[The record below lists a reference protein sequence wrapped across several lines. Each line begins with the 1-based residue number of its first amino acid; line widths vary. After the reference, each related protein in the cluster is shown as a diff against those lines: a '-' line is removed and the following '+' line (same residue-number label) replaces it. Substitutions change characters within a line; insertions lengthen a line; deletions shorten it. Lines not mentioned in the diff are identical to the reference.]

1 MAAQP
6 GKPTLYDVLGLRRD
20 ASQRD
25 IQRAYRKAMAELQD
39 ERTAPD
45 PRRQV
50 LVKEAY
56 EVLSDPGRREGYDAS
71 LRGPT
76 LLGVSGGAVPRKRWT
91 IVFGTLLI
99 ALGLAYYLFVARETI
114 DPAKLHPDTDVAM
127 QLHTKA
133 SVAIGRVNR
142 IDMSGRSTPLGVA
155 VAVQEGVMMT
165 PCSGLAPGAQI
176 AVSIPPRT
184 APGEILHADEA
195 SGLCRLRMHAGGS
208 WPLPVS
214 AQEPRPGER
223 VFTVHLNAQ
232 GEAVLREAKV
242 VQVVPAASS
251 RVVEIAQPGASFV
264 DGSPLLDQQGRV
276 FAVAIEGKHRML
288 PAAWIER
295 GEAAIPRP
303 SPKPVPVPAH
313 EPEPDPEPRK
323 GPSQERR
330 DRIEKAFRPP
340 PKVPD
345 DI

>member
-1 MAAQP
+1 MATQP
-6 GKPTLYDVLGLRRD
+6 GKQTLYDVLGLPRD
-20 ASQRD
+20 ATPRD
-25 IQRAYRKAMAELQD
+25 IQRAYRKAMAEIQD

-50 LVKEAY
+50 LVNEAY
-56 EVLSDPGRREGYDAS
+56 EVLSDPRRRQAYDAS

-91 IVFGTLLI
+91 IVFGTLFI
-99 ALGLAYYLFVARETI
+99 ALGLAYYFFVARGTE
-114 DPAKLHPDTDVAM
+114 DAARLHPDNDVAM
-127 QLHTKA
+127 QLHTRA
-133 SVAIGRVNR
+133 SVAVGRVNR

-165 PCSGLAPGAQI
+165 PCSGLVPGAQI

-208 WPLPVS
+208 WPLPLS
-214 AQEPRPGER
+214 SQEPRPGEP
-223 VFTVHLNAQ
+223 VFTVHLNSQ

-242 VQVVPAASS
+242 VRVAQAAGS
-251 RVVEIAQPGASFV
+251 RVVEIAQPGASIV
-264 DGSPLLDQQGRV
+264 DGSPLIDQQGRV
-276 FAVAIEGKHRML
+276 FAVASEGKHRML

-295 GEAAIPRP
+295 GEAAIARP
-303 SPKPVPVPAH
+303 SPKPAP
-313 EPEPDPEPRK
+313 EPEPEPEAPK

-345 DI
+345 DL